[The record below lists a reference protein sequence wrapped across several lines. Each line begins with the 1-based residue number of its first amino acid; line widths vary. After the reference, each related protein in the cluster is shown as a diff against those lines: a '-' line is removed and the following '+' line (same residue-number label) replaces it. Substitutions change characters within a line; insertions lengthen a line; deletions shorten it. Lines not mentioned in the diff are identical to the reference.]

1 MQGVQG
7 FRREAYKT
15 YAAVTE
21 AEAQRRRFDEI
32 GNPEGLQISMILK
45 QYFRRISAPDG

>member
-1 MQGVQG
+1 M
-7 FRREAYKT
+7 

-32 GNPEGLQISMILK
+32 GNPEGLQILMIFK
-45 QYFRRISAPDG
+45 QSPYRISAPGG